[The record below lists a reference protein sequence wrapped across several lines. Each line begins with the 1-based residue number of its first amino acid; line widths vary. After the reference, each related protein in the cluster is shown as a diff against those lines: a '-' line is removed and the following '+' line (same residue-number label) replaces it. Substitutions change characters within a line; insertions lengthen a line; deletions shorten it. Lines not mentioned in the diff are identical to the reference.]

1 MAEQNRSYLIDKF
14 QDGDIPTGQDFAD
27 MIDSSL
33 NLLDDGLTSY
43 KITDSHGAHKR
54 FGIGDTAPEFPLG
67 LKAEVGHDEGLISF
81 TSSDGTH
88 KWNISLNPTV
98 SDTPGFSIDDSSS
111 GTGNSRFFIDTSANG
126 KVGIGTVSPLS
137 QLHIAG
143 IADGDS
149 LSAQIENFSTGH
161 NGWLLSHIDDNAIVE
176 RAGAFAIVEKDGNS
190 KVERMTFLKKLGL
203 SPNFYNN
210 VGINEVLPFATL
222 HVSRMDVNSEVRL
235 AENTG
240 ILLLGPVDSTN
251 LAMDSFNIQARTGE
265 YIGPTLSF
273 TATDL
278 HLQPLGGG
286 IIIHND
292 TTINKQVIITDGGL
306 VGLGKNPVER
316 LDVNGAVT
324 FGDTNTAI
332 PGGGTVRWHGAIP
345 AIPGSGDLEVFKN
358 GAWISLTS
366 QTAAGSFWET
376 SSLNGAIYYEPATLN
391 AKVGI
396 GIAVPDAALHV
407 VENGVLPV
415 NNAAM
420 QVTNT
425 GTTTNNEVPGI
436 RAGIKITS
444 ESISSFAP
452 NSLDVG
458 LYVSSITGQTNA
470 NSNLGAL
477 INGNVV
483 IGTATGLAVV
493 GPNGKNVLAIQNG
506 NAPLNAP
513 GTTANSGVQIYST
526 GTTAS
531 IFNVMNGDGTVI
543 QLFQQG
549 VLPARDMNNP
559 NTRDVNT
566 DLLISNLRNR
576 INALEEILQ
585 NLGLIPT
592 K

>member
-1 MAEQNRSYLIDKF
+1 MAEQNRSYLIDRF

-43 KITDSHGAHKR
+43 KISDSHGTHKR

-67 LKAEVGHDEGLISF
+67 IKAEVGHDEGLVSF

-88 KWNISLNPTV
+88 KWNINLNPTI

-111 GTGNSRFFIDTSANG
+111 GTGTSRFFIDTSANG
-126 KVGIGTVSPLS
+126 MVGIGTVTPLS

-161 NGWLLSHIDDNAIVE
+161 NGWLLSHIDDNAIIE
-176 RAGAFAIVEKDGNS
+176 RAGAFAIVEKDGTS

-240 ILLLGPVDSTN
+240 ILLLGPIDSTN

-278 HLQPLGGG
+278 NLQPLGGG
-286 IIIHND
+286 IIIHSD
-292 TTINKQVIITDGGL
+292 YSIDQQVVITDDGL
-306 VGLGKNPVER
+306 VGLGRYPVER

-324 FGDTNTAI
+324 FGDTSTAA
-332 PGGGTVRWHGAIP
+332 PEGGTVRWHGADP

-358 GAWISLTS
+358 GAWISLTT
-366 QTAAGSFWET
+366 QTAAGSFWEA
-376 SSLNGAIYYEPATLN
+376 SPLDGAIYYEPATLN

-396 GIAVPDAALHV
+396 GIAVPDATLHV
-407 VENGVLPV
+407 VENGGNLPV
-415 NNAAM
+415 NTAAI

-425 GTTTNNEVPGI
+425 GRTLNNEVPGV
-436 RAGIKITS
+436 RAGIRIDS
-444 ESISSFAP
+444 ESIFSE
-452 NSLDVG
+452 NVNTLDVG
-458 LYVSSITGQTNA
+458 LFVSGITGQA
-470 NSNLGAL
+470 RVNSNIGAL

-483 IGTATGLAVV
+483 IGTSTGMPVV
-493 GPNGKNVLAIQNG
+493 GTNGRNVLAIQNG
-506 NAPLNAP
+506 ATPITAAGGSANA
-513 GTTANSGVQIYST
+513 GIQIFST
-526 GTTAS
+526 GNS
-531 IFNVMNGDGTVI
+531 LSVFNVMNGDGTVI

-549 VLPARDMNNP
+549 ELPAKDMNNP
-559 NTRDVNT
+559 NTNDVNT
-566 DLLISNLRNR
+566 DILISNLRDR
-576 INALEEILQ
+576 INALEDRLQ
-585 NLGLIPT
+585 TLGLIQ
-592 K
+592 